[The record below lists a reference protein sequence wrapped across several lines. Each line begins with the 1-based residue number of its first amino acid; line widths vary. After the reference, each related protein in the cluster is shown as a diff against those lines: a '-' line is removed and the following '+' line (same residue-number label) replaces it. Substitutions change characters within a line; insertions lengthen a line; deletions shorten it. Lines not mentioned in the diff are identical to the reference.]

1 MALIYMLGCQNC
13 ISTFVYK
20 EKRKGNTSKELMGLL
35 SAVGTLVSKGAQGR
49 QLPGPTGRLSSPCVQ
64 SDFL

>member
-1 MALIYMLGCQNC
+1 MALIYILGSQNC
-13 ISTFVYK
+13 ISTFVYE

-35 SAVGTLVSKGAQGR
+35 SAVGTLVRKGAQGR
-49 QLPGPTGRLSSPCVQ
+49 QLPRSNGRLSSPCVQ